1 MPILRLCA
9 GILSLV
15 GCLLCTNSDKN
26 KEEGKAG
33 TAQRVFCPVGA
44 FLAYA
49 AISFVGIQPAALYD
63 GSMLSLSLCVNA
75 QLVLGALYFFAA
87 FSSLMQTVKKAGSLS
102 IIMSAI
108 ALLLQF
114 ATVLQAIIKPV
125 EDVGALLNS
134 VVFVT
139 QFVSLLLFAA
149 SLALAIVNLSSRVK
163 REKELGKSDCV
174 ELGESNSVKE

>member
-1 MPILRLCA
+1 MRYEKESKESKPFAKEIKYKTKTKKAVRKENSVRFF
-9 GILSLV
+9 SLEA
-15 GCLLCTNSDKN
+15 LI
-26 KEEGKAG
+26 
-33 TAQRVFCPVGA
+33 F
-44 FLAYA
+44 
-49 AISFVGIQPAALYD
+49 FVGIQPAALYD
-63 GSMLSLSLCVNA
+63 GSMLSLSLCVDA
-75 QLVLGALYFFAA
+75 QLVLGALYFFAV

-108 ALLLQF
+108 ALFLQF
-114 ATVLQAIIKPV
+114 ATVLQAIIKSV
-125 EDVGALLNS
+125 KDGGVLLNS

-174 ELGESNSVKE
+174 EIGKNDSVKE

>member
-1 MPILRLCA
+1 
-9 GILSLV
+9 
-15 GCLLCTNSDKN
+15 
-26 KEEGKAG
+26 
-33 TAQRVFCPVGA
+33 
-44 FLAYA
+44 
-49 AISFVGIQPAALYD
+49 
-63 GSMLSLSLCVNA
+63 
-75 QLVLGALYFFAA
+75 
-87 FSSLMQTVKKAGSLS
+87 MQTVKKAGNLS

-108 ALLLQF
+108 ALLLQC

-125 EDVGALLNS
+125 KYVGALLNS

-174 ELGESNSVKE
+174 ELGESNSVKK